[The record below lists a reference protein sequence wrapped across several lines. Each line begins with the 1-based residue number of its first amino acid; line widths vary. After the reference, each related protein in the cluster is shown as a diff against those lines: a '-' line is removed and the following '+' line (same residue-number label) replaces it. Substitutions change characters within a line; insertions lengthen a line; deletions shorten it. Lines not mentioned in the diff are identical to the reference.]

1 MIGVRRFIRQIAG
14 DDLGRLIAR
23 GASSALII
31 NVTAAAAL
39 FGSYLVASNI
49 LSPRSFGDY
58 VYVINWLN
66 VLTLFTT
73 LGLDTAALKF
83 VPRYTANRELALL
96 KGFVGQSRLLV
107 FSASVATALVL
118 GIGVIL
124 VSSHMRHELTTAFA
138 IGCLL
143 LLVLSLLRLVAVQVQ
158 ATKHIVMAHAP
169 IFVGR
174 PILTAAGIIIV
185 FLVVGRVSGPTAMVA
200 NLIATS
206 ISLVLTLVAAYLTMP
221 TTLRSIKPKI
231 DQRQWL
237 RVAPSFVMYTGF
249 VYLMQ
254 RVDILMLG
262 AMNGTENAGLYSV
275 AAQVATLV
283 VFGLH
288 AVVAITTPIISELSN
303 KDDKRKLQEILKLAS
318 GGAFIVATIAVIVLI
333 GAGSWILRLFG
344 PSFSAAYSA
353 LTILCGGML
362 VFATM
367 GLSSAVMNMTNHHK
381 PAALSA
387 GVALGVNIAL
397 NAILIPRYGIDGA
410 AIATAAS
417 MILLSL
423 TLMIYVY
430 RKLKLN
436 PTILPLSW
444 L

>member
-1 MIGVRRFIRQIAG
+1 MTGIRRFIRRIFG
-14 DDLGRLIAR
+14 DDLGGLLAR
-23 GASSALII
+23 GASSALIV

-39 FGSYLVASNI
+39 FGSYLVVSNI
-49 LSPRSFGDY
+49 LGPSSFGDY

-83 VPRYTANRELALL
+83 IPTYTANRELALL
-96 KGFVGQSRLLV
+96 KGFIGQSRLLV
-107 FSASVATALVL
+107 FGASVITALVL
-118 GIGVIL
+118 GLGVIIA
-124 VSSHMRHELTTAFA
+124 SSHMRHELTTSFV

-169 IFVGR
+169 IFIGR
-174 PILTAAGIIIV
+174 PILTAAIIV
-185 FLVVGRVSGPTAMVA
+185 IIFLVASRVSGPTAMIA

-206 ISLVLTLVAAYLTMP
+206 ISLLLTLVAAHLTMP
-221 TTLRSIKPKI
+221 TAIRSIKPKT
-231 DQRQWL
+231 DRHQWL
-237 RVAPSFVMYTGF
+237 SVAPSFVMYTGF

-254 RVDILMLG
+254 RVDVLMLG

-288 AVVAITTPIISELSN
+288 AVVAITAPIISELN
-303 KDDKRKLQEILKLAS
+303 DKNDKRKLQEILKIAS
-318 GGAFIVATIAVIVLI
+318 GGAFIVAAIAMTVIV
-333 GAGSWILRLFG
+333 GVGPWILGLFG
-344 PSFSAAYSA
+344 PSFSVAYSA
-353 LTILCGGML
+353 LTILSGGML

-367 GLSSAVMNMTNHHK
+367 GLSSAVTNMTNHHV
-381 PAALSA
+381 PAARSA
-387 GVALGVNIAL
+387 GVALGVNIVL
-397 NAILIPRYGIDGA
+397 NAILIPLYGIDGA

-417 MILLSL
+417 MSLLSL
-423 TLMIYVY
+423 TLMIYVC
-430 RKLKLN
+430 RTLKLN